1 MESTTFRKRA
11 GWFAFAL
18 CLFVYVL
25 TLCPTVPWDDAGE
38 LIAASYTLGIP
49 HPPGHPLYVLIGK
62 LFTLIPAGSVAW
74 RVNLMSAFFGA
85 LSCLVLYKI
94 ILERLEDKPWKTAAA
109 LGGAFFFAFAPTVW
123 DQATVAETSTLHSFF
138 MLVLIF
144 FAFRLASG
152 GIVWK
157 SEKHSLYLFSFI
169 YGLSLTNHVAGVFF
183 FPAFA
188 YILIL
193 KFRGRIFAP
202 RLLGGMLAFSFL
214 GLLVYAYLP
223 IRSMANPPIDWG
235 NPENLSNFIWVITA
249 RQYAPNF
256 ASELSLIS
264 VGANLV
270 FRARDLLHQFTVVG
284 CALGLVGG
292 WALYRAE
299 RRIVVFSL
307 LVIGVLFY
315 VGLNS
320 AFISAY
326 FIPAIALMAI
336 WIGVGLHRMFGWIAR
351 FSERIDGASLGAMI
365 KSSLCT
371 LLAAS
376 FILPLG
382 IHFKEMD
389 RSDDRYALRYGE
401 QLLSEL
407 PADSALFT
415 VDGYALFILWYLVY
429 CEGRRPDLM
438 VIEPTWLSGNQAL
451 SSQVLDQYPDLALP
465 SPEMLASYVSRATGP
480 ASHQNLTIQ
489 AVLDANSPIR
499 QVYWGLVPG
508 DLPFMRNL
516 VPHGI
521 VYRYYPH
528 PVAMDDEIL
537 ARNREFWDSEV
548 EAFLNDPKMIR
559 DKIAREIYPAE
570 LNNQGLLFE
579 RQGRYDLAEWATDLA
594 LKFNPEYP
602 VSRYNLG
609 RLYARA
615 GRHDEAI
622 REYQRA
628 IQGNPYM
635 AVAYYNM
642 GNAYKKLGRFDD
654 AFLAYRDAVHF
665 YPSYHEAITAL
676 GQLHL
681 LAGQT
686 EDAVQAFQRALEVEP
701 TYAFATRG
709 LASVYLQTNRLDE
722 AKQALDRALEQDP
735 DSPAG
740 LYALAKYHARSGH
753 EEDAANALRRS
764 IGIGGSAFLDEAL
777 TDDDLRN
784 LAESLPANEEDRI
797 GR

>member
-1 MESTTFRKRA
+1 MNAEIFHKRA
-11 GWFAFAL
+11 GWLACVFP
-18 CLFVYVL
+18 LFVYVL
-25 TLCPTVPWDDAGE
+25 TLCPTIYWDDAGE

-85 LSCLVLYKI
+85 LTCLVLYRI

-138 MLVLIF
+138 MLVLTF

-157 SEKHSLYLFSFI
+157 SENHSLCLFSFI

-202 RLLGGMLAFSFL
+202 RLLGGMLSFFFL

-249 RQYAPNF
+249 RQYAPNL

-264 VGANLV
+264 IGANLV
-270 FRARDLLHQFTVVG
+270 LRAGDLLHQFTVVG

-292 WALYRAE
+292 WALYRTE

-315 VGLNS
+315 IGLNS

-326 FIPAIALMAI
+326 FIPAFALLGI
-336 WIGVGLHRMFGWIAR
+336 WIGVGLQRMFGWIAR
-351 FSERIDGASLGAMI
+351 FSERINGASLGAMM

-371 LLAAS
+371 ILAAG
-376 FILPLG
+376 FVLPLG

-401 QLLSEL
+401 QLLNEL
-407 PADSALFT
+407 PEDSALFT
-415 VDGYALFILWYLVY
+415 VDGYSLFILWYLIY

-438 VIEPTWLSGNQAL
+438 VIEPTWLSGNRAL

-465 SPEMLASYVSRATGP
+465 SPETLADYVSRATGP
-480 ASHQNLTIQ
+480 VSHQNLTIQ
-489 AVLDANSPIR
+489 AVLDANAPIR
-499 QVYWGLVPG
+499 QVYWGLIPG
-508 DLPFMRNL
+508 ELPFARNL

-521 VYRYYPH
+521 VYRYSSR
-528 PVAMDDEIL
+528 PVTMDEKIL
-537 ARNREFWDSEV
+537 ARNRDFWNSELEV
-548 EAFLNDPKMIR
+548 FLRDPTMVR
-559 DKIAREIYPAE
+559 DKIAREIYPVE

-579 RQGRYDLAEWATDLA
+579 RLGHDDLAEWATDLA

-622 REYQRA
+622 KEYQRA

-642 GNAYKKLGRFDD
+642 GNAYKSLGRFED
-654 AFLAYRDAVHF
+654 AFLAYRDAVRF
-665 YPSYHEAITAL
+665 YPSYYEAITAL
-676 GQLHL
+676 GQLHF

-686 EDAVQAFQRALEVEP
+686 EDAAQAFQRALEVEP
-701 TYAFATRG
+701 KYAFATRG
-709 LASVYLQTNRLDE
+709 LATVYLQTNRLDD
-722 AKQALDRALEQDP
+722 AKHALDRALEQDP

-753 EEDAANALRRS
+753 DENATDALRRS
-764 IGIGGSAFLDEAL
+764 IGIGGRVFLDEAVA
-777 TDDDLRN
+777 DDDLRDLVGN
-784 LAESLPANEEDRI
+784 LSTSEEVRI
-797 GR
+797 GH

>member
-11 GWFAFAL
+11 GWLAFAL

-25 TLCPTVPWDDAGE
+25 TLCPTIYWDDAGE

-62 LFTLIPAGSVAW
+62 LFTLIPLGSVAW

-94 ILERLEDKPWKTAAA
+94 ILERLEEKTWKTAAA

-138 MLVLIF
+138 MLVLTF

-157 SEKHSLYLFSFI
+157 SENYSLCLFSFI

-188 YILIL
+188 YILIMR
-193 KFRGRIFAP
+193 FRGRIFAP
-202 RLLGGMLAFSFL
+202 RLLGAMLAFFFL

-235 NPENLSNFIWVITA
+235 NPETLSNFIWVITA
-249 RQYAPNF
+249 RQYAPNL

-264 VGANLV
+264 IGANLV
-270 FRARDLLHQFTVVG
+270 LRARDLLHQFTVVG

-292 WALYRAE
+292 WALYRTE

-315 VGLNS
+315 IGLNS

-326 FIPAIALMAI
+326 FIPAIALLGV
-336 WIGVGLHRMFGWIAR
+336 WIGVGLQRMFGWIAR
-351 FSERIDGASLGAMI
+351 FSERIDGASLGAMM
-365 KSSLCT
+365 KSSLCA

-376 FILPLG
+376 FVLPLG

-407 PADSALFT
+407 PDGSALFT
-415 VDGYALFILWYLVY
+415 VDGYSLFILWYLIY

-438 VIEPTWLSGNQAL
+438 VIEPTWLSGSRAL

-465 SPEMLASYVSRATGP
+465 SPETLAHYVSRATGP

-499 QVYWGLVPG
+499 RIYWGMVPG
-508 DLPFMRNL
+508 ELPFVRNL
-516 VPHGI
+516 VPQGI
-521 VYRYYPH
+521 VYRYSSR
-528 PVAMDDEIL
+528 PVTMDEAIL
-537 ARNREFWDSEV
+537 ARNREFWNSEL
-548 EAFLNDPKMIR
+548 EAFLRDPAMAR
-559 DKIAREIYPAE
+559 DKVVHEIYPVE

-579 RQGRYDLAEWATDLA
+579 RLGRYDLAEWATDLA

-615 GRHDEAI
+615 GHHDEAI
-622 REYQRA
+622 KEYQRA
-628 IQGNPYM
+628 IEGNPYM

-642 GNAYKKLGRFDD
+642 GNAYKSLGRFED
-654 AFLAYRDAVHF
+654 AFLAYRDAVCF
-665 YPSYHEAITAL
+665 YPSYYEAITAL

-686 EDAVQAFQRALEVEP
+686 EDAAQAFQRALEVEP
-701 TYAFATRG
+701 KYAFATRG

-722 AKQALDRALEQDP
+722 AKHALDRALEQDP

-740 LYALAKYHARSGH
+740 LYALAKYHARSGDR
-753 EEDAANALRRS
+753 ENATDALRRS
-764 IGIGGSAFLDEAL
+764 IGIGGRVFLDEAMA
-777 TDDDLRN
+777 DDDLRDLVGN
-784 LAESLPANEEDRI
+784 LSANEEVRI